1 MKESLNRYIDHTLL
15 KPDANEQAIA
25 ALCNEAVKYDFY
37 SVCVNGCHVPFACQQ
52 LACSDVK
59 VACVVGFPLGA
70 MSSDA
75 KLAEARD
82 ALVNGADEIDAVINI
97 GALKEGHYDRVL
109 EELSSLA
116 DLCHRHNALLKV
128 IIETCLLTKEEIV
141 KACELVMESNAD
153 FVKTS
158 TGFSTGGA
166 SAEDVK
172 LMKKTVGDSVRI
184 KASGG
189 IRSIETALA
198 MIDAGADRL
207 GCSASVAIM
216 DEWKEYDYADS
227 ETF

>member
-1 MKESLNRYIDHTLL
+1 MKEPLNRYIDHTLL
-15 KPDANEQAIA
+15 KPDANEHAIEV
-25 ALCNEAVKYDFY
+25 LCNEAVKYDFY
-37 SVCVNGCHVPFACQQ
+37 SVCVNGCHVPFACKK
-52 LACSDVK
+52 LAGSNVK

-70 MSSDA
+70 MSADV
-75 KLAEARD
+75 KVAEARD

-97 GALKEGHYDRVL
+97 GALKDGYYDRIL

-116 DLCHRHNALLKV
+116 EICHSHNTLLKV

-141 KACELVMESNAD
+141 KACELVMESGAD

-166 SAEDVK
+166 VAEDVK

-189 IRSIETALA
+189 IRSLETALA

-207 GCSASVAIM
+207 GCSASVGIM
-216 DEWKEYDYADS
+216 DEWEEYDYADS

>member
-1 MKESLNRYIDHTLL
+1 MKKSLNRYIDHTLL
-15 KPDANEQAIA
+15 KPDANEHTIS
-25 ALCNEAVKYDFY
+25 ALCNEAVKYDFH

-52 LACSDVK
+52 LADSNIK
-59 VACVVGFPLGA
+59 VASVVGFPLGA
-70 MSSDA
+70 MSTAA
-75 KLAEARD
+75 KLAETQD

-97 GALKEGHYDRVL
+97 GALKDGYYDRVL

-116 DLCHRHNALLKV
+116 DLCRRHNALLKV
-128 IIETCLLTKEEIV
+128 IIETCLLSKEEIV

-166 SAEDVK
+166 TVEDVK
-172 LMKKTVGDSVRI
+172 LMKKTVSDSVRI

-189 IRSIETALA
+189 IRSLETALA

-207 GCSASVAIM
+207 GCSASVGIM
-216 DEWKEYDYADS
+216 DEYTEKPGTD
-227 ETF
+227 